1 MPRLRYS
8 RRLFMEF
15 VGFAR
20 SNKSYWIIPL
30 AIFLGLAAFV
40 IVAGGAAA
48 PLIYTLF

>member
-1 MPRLRYS
+1 MAKLRHS

-20 SNKSYWIIPL
+20 ANKSYWIVPL

-40 IVAGGAAA
+40 IVAGGGAA

>member
-1 MPRLRYS
+1 MPKLRHS
-8 RRLFMEF
+8 RKLFMEF

-20 SNKSYWIIPL
+20 SNKFYWMIPL